1 MACIARGIIQIY
13 FTLVEVW
20 TRISIFFFSSGV
32 KVLQNYDPKKKIA
45 LSARTVRSAKPNFA
59 KS

>member
-20 TRISIFFFSSGV
+20 TRISIFFSSGV
-32 KVLQNYDPKKKIA
+32 KVLQNYDPKKKKIA
-45 LSARTVRSAKPNFA
+45 LSARTVRSA
-59 KS
+59 

>member
-20 TRISIFFFSSGV
+20 TRISIFFFFWSQG
-32 KVLQNYDPKKKIA
+32 IA
-45 LSARTVRSAKPNFA
+45 KL
-59 KS
+59 

>member
-20 TRISIFFFSSGV
+20 TRISIFFSSGV

>member
-20 TRISIFFFSSGV
+20 TRISIFFSSGV

-45 LSARTVRSAKPNFA
+45 LSARTVRSA
-59 KS
+59 

>member
-20 TRISIFFFSSGV
+20 TRISIFFSSGV
-32 KVLQNYDPKKKIA
+32 KVLQNSDPKKKIS